1 MCLRIRSSISAFS
14 SETLAKPKKRL
25 ISGQVAKMIWK
36 SFADARPWCTCFICF
51 QSQRRSFNSPAERL
65 NRRFSLGAK
74 RFCFKVSTF
83 IFETGTHD
91 GREPQEASSLSSAW
105 QGHTSRGT
113 SFSHKAGQRQTRNNE
128 PEMNRQTKEKLIDKF
143 WPIEKS
149 LIEPV

>member
-1 MCLRIRSSISAFS
+1 MDKFGLPRLGWLHVVKQEPMTVGNPR
-14 SETLAKPKKRL
+14 KPRCCRKL
-25 ISGQVAKMIWK
+25 
-36 SFADARPWCTCFICF
+36 
-51 QSQRRSFNSPAERL
+51 
-65 NRRFSLGAK
+65 
-74 RFCFKVSTF
+74 
-83 IFETGTHD
+83 
-91 GREPQEASSLSSAW
+91 SLSSAW